1 MPILDPKIMRE
12 IILDHY
18 EHPHNKQL
26 VDNSSY
32 KKIHMDSENCIDDI
46 HVQVLVEGGI
56 IKDLRFDG
64 VACAISTASTSIM
77 TDLLLGKS
85 TIEAKEIIKNYFN
98 MLYEKEYDP
107 DLLEEANAF
116 QNTSKQANRIKCAS
130 IGWLGLEEL
139 LKEGD

>member
-1 MPILDPKIMRE
+1 MPTLDPKIMRE

-18 EHPHNKQL
+18 EHPHNKSL
-26 VDNSSY
+26 VKNPSY
-32 KKIHMDSENCIDDI
+32 KEVHMDSENCIDDI
-46 HVQVLVEGGI
+46 HVQVLVEDNI

-77 TDLLLGKS
+77 TELLLNK
-85 TIEAKEIIKNYFN
+85 TVEDAQVIMQNYFN
-98 MLYEKEYDP
+98 MLYEKDYDP

-130 IGWLGLEEL
+130 IGWIGLEKI
-139 LKEGD
+139 LKGE